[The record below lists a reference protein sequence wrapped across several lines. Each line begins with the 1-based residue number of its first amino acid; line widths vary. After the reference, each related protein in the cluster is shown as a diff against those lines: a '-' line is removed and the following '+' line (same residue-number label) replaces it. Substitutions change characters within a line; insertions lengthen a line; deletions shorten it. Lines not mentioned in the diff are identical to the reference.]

1 MKFEMTTP
9 VQNASGRVFS
19 NRKTISTRTVNGHT
33 FSYNWPE
40 DYQYPIIPK
49 RVRQTILFRMAIEES
64 KTIYSNPEELE
75 RYKRDYAANPGKFHN
90 LRGFIISICRAR
102 IDQQL
107 TDEMVEA
114 EMQRKQAASSN
125 KRKR

>member
-19 NRKTISTRTVNGHT
+19 NKKTISTRTINGKT
-33 FSYNWPE
+33 FSYNWPK
-40 DYQYPIIPK
+40 DYDYPLIFN
-49 RVRQTILFRMAIEES
+49 RVRQTLLFQMAVRET

-75 RYKRDYAANPGKFHN
+75 RYKRDFAANPGKHTA
-90 LRGFIISICRAR
+90 LRGFIISICHAHATL
-102 IDQQL
+102 QL

-114 EMQRKQAASSN
+114 EMQRKLS
-125 KRKR
+125 K